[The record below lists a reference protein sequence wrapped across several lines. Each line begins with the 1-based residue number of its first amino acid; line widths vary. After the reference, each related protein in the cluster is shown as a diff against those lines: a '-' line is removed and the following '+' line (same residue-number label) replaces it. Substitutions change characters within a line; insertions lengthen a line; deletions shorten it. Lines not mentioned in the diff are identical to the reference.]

1 MSKEKPVPAK
11 ERIKVRRRAIELV
24 EQDLAKIDERLDKLF
39 ENLAETRREN
49 NMTLIEPH
57 ITNKQR
63 EIRLN
68 LYQNNM
74 LEFQH
79 EIAELFARKHELR
92 SELVKWGDDL
102 ASLIADSAPD
112 FNSPFAWGHKP
123 ENDLKQTDS
132 ESVGC

>member
-1 MSKEKPVPAK
+1 MSKEKLIPIR

-49 NMTLIEPH
+49 NMTLVEPH

-112 FNSPFAWGHKP
+112 FNSPFAWGHKS
-123 ENDLKQTDS
+123 ENDLKPIDS